1 MIRLPTTP
9 SVINRLQGIRIM
21 DKFST
26 GPMVGISASPDVA
39 AAKLSLTVVILT
51 FNEARHIERSI
62 ASVVGFAFEVVVIDS
77 FSTDET
83 VEIARRH
90 GARVLQNR
98 FVNQSQQFQ
107 WGVDN
112 SNIKTDWT
120 MRLDADEVI
129 EADLAA
135 ELVHTVPRLPQNIV
149 GINFDRK
156 HIFMGRWIRHG
167 GRFPLRLLRVWRTNQ
182 GRVED
187 RWMDEHIVVWG
198 GETVTLKGGFADIN
212 MNDLTFFTD
221 KHNRYA
227 TREAIE
233 QLNQRYSFFARD
245 GALNT
250 VAYQAGLK
258 RIFKESLYN
267 KLPFWVGPTMYFL
280 YRYIIQLGFLD
291 GPPGMIYHFLQG
303 FWYRFLVGAKVVEL
317 EASIRFCRTNE
328 ERLSQLGK
336 VTGLTMKKLH

>member
-1 MIRLPTTP
+1 
-9 SVINRLQGIRIM
+9 M
-21 DKFST
+21 DRFST
-26 GPMVGISASPDVA
+26 GPVLGISASPDVA
-39 AAKLSLTVVILT
+39 ATKLSLTVVILT

-77 FSTDET
+77 FSSDDT

-112 SNIKTDWT
+112 GNITTDWT

-135 ELVHTVPRLPQNIV
+135 ELVLTVPRLPQDIV

-187 RWMDEHIVVWG
+187 RWMDEHIVVSG
-198 GETVTLKGGFADIN
+198 GGT
-212 MNDLTFFTD
+212 
-221 KHNRYA
+221 
-227 TREAIE
+227 
-233 QLNQRYSFFARD
+233 
-245 GALNT
+245 NT
-250 VAYQAGLK
+250 
-258 RIFKESLYN
+258 
-267 KLPFWVGPTMYFL
+267 
-280 YRYIIQLGFLD
+280 
-291 GPPGMIYHFLQG
+291 
-303 FWYRFLVGAKVVEL
+303 
-317 EASIRFCRTNE
+317 
-328 ERLSQLGK
+328 
-336 VTGLTMKKLH
+336 